1 MNCGTRLGLTVLS
14 MCAYGFAQKKDP
26 EMAKIFAASQY
37 VFVET
42 IYGPLETTTLDSR
55 VSPEDRRAVFNVEDA
70 VRSWGRYRLTLN
82 RSDAE
87 LVFVVRKG
95 QLLAANI
102 GMKISGVPNPR
113 GGPSQRGTSGEPA
126 PKSALRTISSLC
138 MPRIRMARSAALF
151 GTALSIMAWMRPVS
165 RCSRSSRTKS
175 KHHPR
180 RKQRKRRSS
189 STLRFQKW
197 QDATPRF
204 CRYFWWYS
212 SAG

>member
-102 GMKISGVPNPR
+102 GIKISGVPNPR
-113 GGPSQRGTSGEPA
+113 GGPSQRGTSGEASAEVGPA
-126 PKSALRTISSLC
+126 HDLLVVYAKNPDGSLGGPLWNRTLDHGLDAPGLPLFKKFKDEVEASSK
-138 MPRIRMARSAALF
+138 
-151 GTALSIMAWMRPVS
+151 TQ
-165 RCSRSSRTKS
+165 TK
-175 KHHPR
+175 K
-180 RKQRKRRSS
+180 
-189 STLRFQKW
+189 
-197 QDATPRF
+197 TP
-204 CRYFWWYS
+204 
-212 SAG
+212 